1 MKISQEL
8 LSAIQAEAIK
18 RRYDWTGR
26 HARHNQQIPD
36 GDWAAWLIL
45 AGRGFGKTRT
55 GAETVRQ
62 WIKDGFNY
70 VNLIGATADDARDI
84 MIEGESGILKCC
96 PKAERPIYQAH
107 KSRLVWPNGAVSL
120 VFTADAPERLR
131 GKQHQKGWA
140 DELCAWRY
148 HDAWD
153 QYTFGLRLGKKPQT
167 VITTTPK
174 PSGLLKVILS
184 DPKTHVTRGSTYDN
198 RANLA
203 KSFMDDLIKKYEGTR
218 LGRQELDAEVLDDI
232 EGALWSDS
240 QIMASHGVVDV
251 NKCRRI
257 VIGVDP
263 SGSMSGK
270 GDLVGIVVAGQYPDD
285 RYCVIADLSMPSNS
299 PDAWARTVCGAY
311 ERFKADSVICET
323 NFGGNLVVDLL
334 RRTNPRVRVKTIH
347 ASRGKHVRAAPIAA
361 LYEQGRVCHNGRMTE
376 LEGEMAMMAESGYCG
391 SGSPDRLDAMVWA
404 LTELSEGTARPDQS
418 AKVVERRA
426 GDYRPKQV
434 AEVGDWKTL

>member
-1 MKISQEL
+1 MHFEPIPAYRFLTDPKIPLGSRRFRAAFGGRGSAKSWEFTNAALFHTMAIPKLRVAFLREVQATLKESSLELVRSRLDHYGLLSNGYFREVDGSFEGKHGQKIMFMGLWKGGKPEGIKSLEGVNLTVVEEATEITQKSIDILIPTIMRTPVSEMWAIWNPRLKTDAIDEFFRGKIRPPKSICVKINHSDNPYFPAGMAEVMATDYQKGPKRASWIWDGEYMPSIDGSLWPDEL
-8 LSAIQAEAIK
+8 L
-18 RRYDWTGR
+18 TGV
-26 HARHNQQIPD
+26 
-36 GDWAAWLIL
+36 
-45 AGRGFGKTRT
+45 RG
-55 GAETVRQ
+55 E
-62 WIKDGFNY
+62 I
-70 VNLIGATADDARDI
+70 DI
-84 MIEGESGILKCC
+84 
-96 PKAERPIYQAH
+96 
-107 KSRLVWPNGAVSL
+107 
-120 VFTADAPERLR
+120 
-131 GKQHQKGWA
+131 
-140 DELCAWRY
+140 
-148 HDAWD
+148 
-153 QYTFGLRLGKKPQT
+153 
-167 VITTTPK
+167 
-174 PSGLLKVILS
+174 
-184 DPKTHVTRGSTYDN
+184 
-198 RANLA
+198 
-203 KSFMDDLIKKYEGTR
+203 
-218 LGRQELDAEVLDDI
+218 
-232 EGALWSDS
+232 
-240 QIMASHGVVDV
+240 

-361 LYEQGRVCHNGRMTE
+361 LYEQARVCHNGRMTE